1 MPPGSPRADAERRL
15 GRAFELAEELVT
27 LKLALEAELRE
38 GRLDIAAA
46 RYARPSNPISRTQY
60 DLTMEART
68 RVELSARGEDA
79 RPRARFT
86 HFELVDPDAEASPD
100 AAATDRA
107 ASTSP
112 PADERRR
119 VVPRGETT
127 TRSPDAIE
135 TIETIETSASAEG
148 LRRRGAPTPSSPR
161 RESEPPE
168 QPTDRVVSSRTRRM
182 RRPVHWF
189 GAMPPPQLRRAEA
202 RFRRAAAL
210 VAEVATAT
218 AELRALT
225 GE

>member
-86 HFELVDPDAEASPD
+86 HFELVDPDAEGSPD

-107 ASTSP
+107 ASTS
-112 PADERRR
+112 ERRR

-127 TRSPDAIE
+127 TRSPDA
-135 TIETIETSASAEG
+135 IETIETSASAEG

-161 RESEPPE
+161 REPEPPE
-168 QPTDRVVSSRTRRM
+168 KPTDRVVSSRTRRM

>member
-86 HFELVDPDAEASPD
+86 HFELVDPDAEGSPD

-107 ASTSP
+107 
-112 PADERRR
+112 R
-119 VVPRGETT
+119 ET
-127 TRSPDAIE
+127 A
-135 TIETIETSASAEG
+135 SASA
-148 LRRRGAPTPSSPR
+148 PR
-161 RESEPPE
+161 ETE
-168 QPTDRVVSSRTRRM
+168 T
-182 RRPVHWF
+182 
-189 GAMPPPQLRRAEA
+189 
-202 RFRRAAAL
+202 RAAAGGGS
-210 VAEVATAT
+210 AEPRDAARARRAPRAAEGAEAPTA
-218 AELRALT
+218 
-225 GE
+225 

>member
-1 MPPGSPRADAERRL
+1 MPSGSPRADAERRL

-86 HFELVDPDAEASPD
+86 HFELVDPDAEGSPD

-107 ASTSP
+107 ASTS
-112 PADERRR
+112 ERRR

-127 TRSPDAIE
+127 RSPDA
-135 TIETIETSASAEG
+135 IETIETSASAEG

-161 RESEPPE
+161 REPEPPE

>member
-135 TIETIETSASAEG
+135 TIETSASAEG

>member
-107 ASTSP
+107 ASTS
-112 PADERRR
+112 ERRR

-127 TRSPDAIE
+127 TRSPDS
-135 TIETIETSASAEG
+135 IETIETSASAEG

-161 RESEPPE
+161 REPEPPE
-168 QPTDRVVSSRTRRM
+168 QPTGHLVSSRTRRR

>member
-46 RYARPSNPISRTQY
+46 RYARPSTPISRTQY

-86 HFELVDPDAEASPD
+86 HFELVDPDAEGSPD

-107 ASTSP
+107 ASSSP

-127 TRSPDAIE
+127 RSPDA
-135 TIETIETSASAEG
+135 IETIETSASAEG
-148 LRRRGAPTPSSPR
+148 LRRRGAPSPSSPR
-161 RESEPPE
+161 REPEPPE
-168 QPTDRVVSSRTRRM
+168 PTDLVSSRTRRR

>member
-86 HFELVDPDAEASPD
+86 HFELVDPDAEATPD

-107 ASTSP
+107 ASTS
-112 PADERRR
+112 ERRR

-127 TRSPDAIE
+127 RSPDAIE
-135 TIETIETSASAEG
+135 TIDTSASAEG

-161 RESEPPE
+161 REPEPPE

>member
-86 HFELVDPDAEASPD
+86 HFELVDPDAEGSPD

-107 ASTSP
+107 ASSSP

-127 TRSPDAIE
+127 RSPDA
-135 TIETIETSASAEG
+135 IETIETSASAEG
-148 LRRRGAPTPSSPR
+148 LRRRGAPSPSSPR
-161 RESEPPE
+161 REPEPPE
-168 QPTDRVVSSRTRRM
+168 PTDLVSSRTRRR